1 MAKADFTKVE
11 KALEEGLSQITS
23 KRLLD
28 EAAALNPTGKK
39 KSAPP
44 KPQEALIV
52 LQQIKGELLHLE
64 KTDADIFKKIGM
76 KKGAFKKLLESS
88 AKLTP
93 EEWAHIKEIRT
104 KVEQY
109 KREIAAKLPHQ
120 SDEEIVQKE
129 RVKHINKRFNVREK
143 WLPLQ

>member
-11 KALEEGLSQITS
+11 KALEEGLSQMTS
-23 KRLLD
+23 QRLLE
-28 EAAALNPTGKK
+28 EAAAINPAGKRK
-39 KSAPP
+39 VAPP
-44 KPQEALIV
+44 NVQAASVV
-52 LQQIKGELLHLE
+52 LKQIKGELHDLE
-64 KTDADIFKKIGM
+64 KADADIFKKIGM
-76 KKGAFKKLLESS
+76 KKSAFKKLLESS

-93 EEWAHIKEIRT
+93 EEWTFIKEIRT

-109 KREIAAKLPHQ
+109 KRELAAKLPQQ
-120 SDEEIVQKE
+120 SDEEIVKKE